1 MPRLILGLGSVA
13 LVGACALSPATIT
26 YQELDRDA
34 YSPTVVNAAAID
46 GKMPAAVVGAPFPG
60 VGPAAALAPLELP
73 FSVAPRGL
81 VEAPGAATRVVLL
94 FHPLSPIGNQRACGP
109 LADLAP
115 VAGTPAEAG
124 PQFTVIATLCQ
135 NQKALSTARSSGPQ
149 PTGPSDPLYAALVE
163 AALLEIMPLA
173 QPEPAEIDIP
183 LP

>member
-1 MPRLILGLGSVA
+1 MPRLIMGLGIVA
-13 LVGACALSPATIT
+13 LLGACALSPATIT

-60 VGPAAALAPLELP
+60 VGPAAALAPIELP
-73 FSVAPRGL
+73 YSVAPRGL
-81 VEAPGAATRVVLL
+81 IEAPGAATRVVLL

-109 LADLAP
+109 LAELAP
-115 VAGTPAEAG
+115 VAGAPADAEFA
-124 PQFTVIATLCQ
+124 VIATLCQ
-135 NQKALSTARSSGPQ
+135 YQKALSTARSSGPR
-149 PTGPSDPLYAALVE
+149 PTGLSDPLYAELVE
-163 AALLEIMPLA
+163 AALLEIMPLS

>member
-1 MPRLILGLGSVA
+1 MPHRILSLGLIA
-13 LVGACALSPATIT
+13 LVGGCALSPATVT

-34 YSPTVVNAAAID
+34 YSPSVVNAAALD
-46 GKMPAAVVGAPFPG
+46 GKLPAAVVGAPFPG

-115 VAGTPAEAG
+115 VAGAPADAG
-124 PQFTVIATLCQ
+124 PEFAVIATLCQ
-135 NQKALSTARSSGPQ
+135 YHKALSTARSSGPR
-149 PTGPSDPLYAALVE
+149 PAGLSDPLYAELVE
-163 AALLEIMPLA
+163 AALLEIMPLP

-183 LP
+183 IP